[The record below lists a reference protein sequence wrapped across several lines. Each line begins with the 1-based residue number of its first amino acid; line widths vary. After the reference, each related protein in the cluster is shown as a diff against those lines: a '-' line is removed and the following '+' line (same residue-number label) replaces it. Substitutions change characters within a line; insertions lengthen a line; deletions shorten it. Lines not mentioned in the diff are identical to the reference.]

1 MGLKLKLAVLL
12 DMKVESTTLPC
23 SFLLTYIFG
32 SRILI
37 WVREI
42 LDCIKF
48 HLSFS
53 KIDSIFRCS
62 LDMMGLTEYGLFR
75 LPLFARTLETSDIL
89 TKYTRI
95 GLGLVLLR
103 LGSNFPRR

>member
-23 SFLLTYIFG
+23 SFSLTYIFE

-37 WVREI
+37 WVWE
-42 LDCIKF
+42 LPDCIKF

-53 KIDSIFRCS
+53 KIDSIFSCS
-62 LDMMGLTEYGLFR
+62 LDLTEYGLFR

-89 TKYTRI
+89 TKCTRI
-95 GLGLVLLR
+95 GLGLVLLH

>member
-12 DMKVESTTLPC
+12 EMKVESTTLPC
-23 SFLLTYIFG
+23 SFLLTYIFE

-42 LDCIKF
+42 PDCIKF

-62 LDMMGLTEYGLFR
+62 LDMMGLTEYGFSGFPFL
-75 LPLFARTLETSDIL
+75 LEH
-89 TKYTRI
+89 
-95 GLGLVLLR
+95 
-103 LGSNFPRR
+103 